1 MNPEIYEKAVKR
13 ENNPSRIMAKILTA
27 IGYVCFE
34 LAWIAWIVKSGFN
47 AGLVALAIISTLLL
61 VSFTWKYF
69 QLVYEYSFVGSTL
82 EVSKIY
88 ANKHRKECASLEIK
102 DALVIGTAV
111 EENISR
117 IKNREISETIY
128 AISSDK
134 AENIW
139 FILFE
144 DSSTEELKCVFFEA
158 DERSL
163 GIIKHYN
170 SQAMRNAAVK

>member
-1 MNPEIYEKAVKR
+1 MNPEIYEKTVKR

-27 IGYVCFE
+27 VGYVCFD
-34 LAWIAWIVKSGFN
+34 LAWIAWIVKSSFN
-47 AGLVALAIISTLLL
+47 AGLVALAVISTLLL

-88 ANKHRKECASLEIK
+88 ANKHRKVCASLEIK
-102 DALVIGTAV
+102 DALVIGMAV
-111 EENISR
+111 EENIAR
-117 IKNREISETIY
+117 IKNRDISETIY
-128 AISSDK
+128 AVSSDK
-134 AENIW
+134 AENVW
-139 FILFE
+139 FILIE
-144 DSSTEELKCVFFEA
+144 DSDSEELKCVFFEA

-170 SQAMRNAAVK
+170 GQAMRNAAVK